1 VSGFSPYRLRQV
13 VRKELRQ
20 LLRDPR
26 SRPILFVAPLV
37 QLLLFG
43 YAVSTDVRHV
53 RTFVVDHDRTE
64 ASRDLVDALTASGYF
79 DVEARSSRS
88 ADLVRALDR
97 GSATVGLEIP
107 PGFAADL
114 AAGRAR
120 VQLLLDGSDS
130 NEATV
135 AQGYATLILAS
146 HGAEVAR
153 GRAGGA
159 GLVGTTGTGVAGPS
173 GTADP
178 SGAGIGRTRGP
189 PLELR
194 PRAWYNPELESRVYN
209 VPAVIGILLLII
221 CLLLT
226 ALGVV
231 RERETGTL
239 DQLLVSPIS
248 SAELMLGKTI
258 PVLLVALVDLA
269 VIATVGT
276 AWFAIPFRG
285 SAFALLLAAL
295 LFITAGLSVGLLVST
310 ISRTQQEAFMTIFL
324 FILPSIILSGFF
336 FPIRSMPEFFQWLT
350 LANPVR
356 WFLEIVRSVFLKGTG
371 IGELW
376 LPYLA
381 LTGMAVSFLALA
393 VGRFRREMT

>member
-1 VSGFSPYRLRQV
+1 VSGFSVYRLRQV

-53 RTFVVDHDRTE
+53 PTFVVDHDRSE
-64 ASRDLVDALTASGYF
+64 ASRALVGELTASGYF
-79 DVEARSSRS
+79 DVAGRSEDP
-88 ADLVRALDR
+88 AALVDALDR
-97 GSATVGLEIP
+97 GHATVGLQIP
-107 PGFAADL
+107 PGYARDL
-114 AAGRAR
+114 AAGRAT
-120 VQLLLDGSDS
+120 VQLLFDGSDS

-135 AQGYATLILAS
+135 AQGYATLILAR
-146 HGAEVAR
+146 HGAAAAR
-153 GRAGGA
+153 ERGA
-159 GLVGTTGTGVAGPS
+159 GPASAVGGGFRAPAPGV
-173 GTADP
+173 
-178 SGAGIGRTRGP
+178 
-189 PLELR
+189 ELR

-239 DQLLVSPIS
+239 EQLLVSPIS

-258 PVLLVALVDLA
+258 PVLIVALIDLV

-276 AWFAIPFRG
+276 LWFAIPFRG
-285 SAFALLLAAL
+285 SPVALLLAAL

-336 FPIRSMPEFFQWLT
+336 FPIRSMPEVFQWIT
-350 LANPVR
+350 LGNPVR

-371 IGELW
+371 VEELW
-376 LPYLA
+376 VNYAA
-381 LTGMAVSFLALA
+381 LGGMAAGFLALA
-393 VGRFRREMT
+393 VARFRREIA

>member
-1 VSGFSPYRLRQV
+1 MTGFSVYRLRHV

-53 RTFVVDHDRTE
+53 PTFVVDHDRTE
-64 ASRDLVDALTASGYF
+64 ASRALVAELVASGYF
-79 DVEARSSRS
+79 DVAGRSDDP
-88 ADLVRALDR
+88 AALVDALDR
-97 GSATVGLEIP
+97 GDATVGLQVP
-107 PGFAADL
+107 PGYARDL
-114 AAGRAR
+114 AAGRAT

-135 AQGYATLILAS
+135 AQGYATLILAR
-146 HGAEVAR
+146 HGA
-153 GRAGGA
+153 RAALRRGA
-159 GLVGTTGTGVAGPS
+159 GPAAAGASGLDAAGP
-173 GTADP
+173 GV
-178 SGAGIGRTRGP
+178 
-189 PLELR
+189 ELR
-194 PRAWYNPELESRVYN
+194 ARAWYNPELESRVYN

-239 DQLLVSPIS
+239 EQLLVSPIT

-258 PVLLVALVDLA
+258 PVLIVALIDLV

-276 AWFAIPFRG
+276 LWFAIPFRG
-285 SAFALLLAAL
+285 SPIALLVAAL

-336 FPIRSMPEFFQWLT
+336 FPIRSMPEFFQWIT
-350 LANPVR
+350 LGNPVR

-371 IGELW
+371 VRELW
-376 LPYLA
+376 VNYLA
-381 LTGMAVSFLALA
+381 LGGMAAGFLALA
-393 VGRFRREMT
+393 VARFRREIA

>member
-1 VSGFSPYRLRQV
+1 MTGFSPYRLRHV

-53 RTFVVDHDRTE
+53 PTFVVDHDRTE
-64 ASRDLVDALTASGYF
+64 ASRALVEELTASGYF
-79 DVEARSSRS
+79 DVAGRSEDP
-88 ADLVRALDR
+88 AALVDALDR
-97 GSATVGLEIP
+97 GRATVGLQVP
-107 PGFAADL
+107 PGYARDL
-114 AAGRAR
+114 AAGRAT

-135 AQGYATLILAS
+135 AQGYATLILAR
-146 HGAEVAR
+146 HGVEVAR
-153 GRAGGA
+153 ERGLGSGA
-159 GLVGTTGTGVAGPS
+159 PGTGAPGAFGAAGV
-173 GTADP
+173 
-178 SGAGIGRTRGP
+178 
-189 PLELR
+189 ELR

-239 DQLLVSPIS
+239 EQLLVSPIT

-258 PVLLVALVDLA
+258 PVLMVALVDLV
-269 VIATVGT
+269 VIATIGT
-276 AWFAIPFRG
+276 LWFAIPFRG
-285 SAFALLLAAL
+285 SPFALLLAAL

-350 LANPVR
+350 LGNPVR

-371 IGELW
+371 IRELW
-376 LPYLA
+376 GSYLA
-381 LTGMAVSFLALA
+381 LAGMAAGFLALA
-393 VGRFRREMT
+393 VARFRREIA

>member
-1 VSGFSPYRLRQV
+1 VSGFSWFRLGQM

-37 QLLLFG
+37 QLVLFG

-64 ASRDLVDALTASGYF
+64 ASRAIEDALTASGYF
-79 DVEARSSRS
+79 DIVERSASP

-114 AAGRAR
+114 AAGHAR

-146 HGAEVAR
+146 HGATVAR
-153 GRAGGA
+153 EASGGRAGGSGA
-159 GLVGTTGTGVAGPS
+159 VAGSPV
-173 GTADP
+173 D
-178 SGAGIGRTRGP
+178 
-189 PLELR
+189 LR
-194 PRAWYNPELESRVYN
+194 ARAWYNPELESRVYN

-221 CLLLT
+221 CLILT

-248 SAELMLGKTI
+248 SAELMLGKTV
-258 PVLLVALVDLA
+258 PVLLVALIDLI

-276 AWFAIPFRG
+276 LWFSIPFRG
-285 SAFALLLAAL
+285 SPLALLLAAL

-324 FILPSIILSGFF
+324 FILPSVVLSGFF
-336 FPIRSMPEFFQWLT
+336 FPIRSMPEVFQWLT

-371 IGELW
+371 IRELW
-376 LPYLA
+376 VPYLA
-381 LTGMAVSFLALA
+381 LAGMAGGFLALA
-393 VGRFRREMT
+393 VARFRREIA

>member
-1 VSGFSPYRLRQV
+1 M

-26 SRPILFVAPLV
+26 ARPILFVAPLL
-37 QLLLFG
+37 QLLLVG

-53 RTFVVDHDRTE
+53 KTFVVDYDRTE
-64 ASRDLVDALTASGYF
+64 ASRALVDALTGSGYF
-79 DVEARSSRS
+79 DVTARSSSS

-97 GSATVGLEIP
+97 GTVTVGLEIP
-107 PGFAADL
+107 PGYAVDI

-135 AQGYATLILAS
+135 ALGYATLILSS
-146 HGAEVAR
+146 HGVDVAR
-153 GRAGGA
+153 KEGLRAVSTGRSLGRGSP
-159 GLVGTTGTGVAGPS
+159 GVV
-173 GTADP
+173 D
-178 SGAGIGRTRGP
+178 
-189 PLELR
+189 LR
-194 PRAWYNPELESRVYN
+194 VRAWYNPELESRVYN
-209 VPAVIGILLLII
+209 VPAVIGLLLLII
-221 CLLLT
+221 CLILT
-226 ALGVV
+226 ALSVV

-239 DQLLVSPIS
+239 DQLLVSPIG

-258 PVLLVALVDLA
+258 PVLLVALIDLA
-269 VIATVGT
+269 VIASVGT
-276 AWFAIPFRG
+276 LWFSIPFRG
-285 SAFALLLAAL
+285 SVLALLAAAL
-295 LFITAGLSVGLLVST
+295 LFIITGLSVGLLVST

-336 FPIRSMPEFFQWLT
+336 FPIRSMPQVFQWVT
-350 LANPVR
+350 IANPVR

-371 IGELW
+371 VRELW

-381 LTGMAVSFLALA
+381 LAGMAFGALTLA
-393 VGRFRREMT
+393 VARFRREVR

>member
-1 VSGFSPYRLRQV
+1 MSGFSPSRLRAV

-26 SRPILFVAPLV
+26 SRPILFVAPVV

-53 RTFVVDHDRTE
+53 PTFVVDHDRSA
-64 ASRDLVDALTASGYF
+64 ASRALVEELTASGYF
-79 DVEARSSRS
+79 DVVGRS
-88 ADLVRALDR
+88 AMPSDLVRALDR
-97 GSATVGLEIP
+97 GTARVGLEIP
-107 PGFAADL
+107 PDYAVDL
-114 AAGRAR
+114 AAGRAQ

-135 AQGYATLILAS
+135 AQGYATLILRR
-146 HGAEVAR
+146 HGASVAA
-153 GRAGGA
+153 RAA
-159 GLVGTTGTGVAGPS
+159 A
-173 GTADP
+173 A
-178 SGAGIGRTRGP
+178 AGIAAGAARP
-189 PLELR
+189 VLELR
-194 PRAWYNPELESRVYN
+194 ARAWYNPELESRVYN

-231 RERETGTL
+231 RERESGTL
-239 DQLLVSPIS
+239 DQLLVSPIRPT
-248 SAELMLGKTI
+248 ELMLGKTL
-258 PVLLVALVDLA
+258 PVLFVALLDLV

-276 AWFAIPFRG
+276 LWFAIPFRG
-285 SAFALLLAAL
+285 SPAALLLAAL

-336 FPIRSMPEFFQWLT
+336 FPIRSMPDAFQWIT
-350 LANPVR
+350 IGNPVR

-371 IGELW
+371 IRELW
-376 LPYLA
+376 IPYTALA
-381 LTGMAVSFLALA
+381 TMAVGLLVLA
-393 VGRFRREMT
+393 VARFRREIA

>member
-1 VSGFSPYRLRQV
+1 MTGFSPYRLRHV

-53 RTFVVDHDRTE
+53 PTFVVDHDRTE
-64 ASRDLVDALTASGYF
+64 ASRALVEELTASGYF
-79 DVEARSSRS
+79 DVAGRSDDPAS
-88 ADLVRALDR
+88 LVDALDR
-97 GSATVGLEIP
+97 GHATVGLQIP
-107 PGFAADL
+107 PGYARDL
-114 AAGRAR
+114 AAGRAT
-120 VQLLLDGSDS
+120 VQLLLDGSDA

-135 AQGYATLILAS
+135 AQGYATLILAR
-146 HGAEVAR
+146 HGAAVAR
-153 GRAGGA
+153 ERGAGRASAGGVGPGTPGA
-159 GLVGTTGTGVAGPS
+159 GV
-173 GTADP
+173 
-178 SGAGIGRTRGP
+178 
-189 PLELR
+189 ELR

-239 DQLLVSPIS
+239 EQLLVSPIT

-258 PVLLVALVDLA
+258 PVLVVALIDLV

-276 AWFAIPFRG
+276 LWFAIPFRG
-285 SAFALLLAAL
+285 SPFALLLAAL

-324 FILPSIILSGFF
+324 FILPSVILSGFF
-336 FPIRSMPEFFQWLT
+336 FPIRSMPEVFQWIT
-350 LANPVR
+350 LGNPVR

-371 IGELW
+371 IRELW
-376 LPYLA
+376 VNYLA
-381 LTGMAVSFLALA
+381 LGGMAAGFLALA
-393 VGRFRREMT
+393 VARFRREIA

>member
-1 VSGFSPYRLRQV
+1 MTGFSTYRLRHV

-53 RTFVVDHDRTE
+53 PTFVVDHDRSE
-64 ASRDLVDALTASGYF
+64 ASRALVEELTASGYF
-79 DVEARSSRS
+79 DVAGRSDDPAR
-88 ADLVRALDR
+88 LVDALDR
-97 GSATVGLEIP
+97 GHATVGLEIP
-107 PGFAADL
+107 PGYARDL
-114 AAGRAR
+114 AAGRAT

-135 AQGYATLILAS
+135 AQGYATLILGR
-146 HGAEVAR
+146 HGAEAAR
-153 GRAGGA
+153 ER
-159 GLVGTTGTGVAGPS
+159 GTGSS
-173 GTADP
+173 GL
-178 SGAGIGRTRGP
+178 RGP
-189 PLELR
+189 GSGVELR

-239 DQLLVSPIS
+239 EQLLVSPIT

-258 PVLLVALVDLA
+258 PVLLVALIDLV

-276 AWFAIPFRG
+276 LWFAIPFRG
-285 SAFALLLAAL
+285 SPFALLLAAL
-295 LFITAGLSVGLLVST
+295 LFITSGLSVGLLVST

-336 FPIRSMPEFFQWLT
+336 FPIRSMPEFFQWIT
-350 LANPVR
+350 LGNPVR

-371 IGELW
+371 IRELW
-376 LPYLA
+376 VNYAVLA
-381 LTGMAVSFLALA
+381 GMAAGFLALA
-393 VGRFRREMT
+393 VARFRQEIA

>member
-1 VSGFSPYRLRQV
+1 MSVFSWFRLAQM

-37 QLLLFG
+37 QLVLFG

-64 ASRDLVDALTASGYF
+64 ASRAVEDALTASGYF
-79 DVEARSSRS
+79 DIVARSTSP
-88 ADLVRALDR
+88 ADLVDALDR

-107 PGFAADL
+107 AGFAADL
-114 AAGRAR
+114 AAGHAT

-130 NEATV
+130 NEATI
-135 AQGYATLILAS
+135 AQGYATLILS
-146 HGAEVAR
+146 RHGATIAR
-153 GRAGGA
+153 DALGEPAA
-159 GLVGTTGTGVAGPS
+159 
-173 GTADP
+173 
-178 SGAGIGRTRGP
+178 GP
-189 PLELR
+189 PLDLR
-194 PRAWYNPELESRVYN
+194 ARAWYNPELESRVYN

-226 ALGVV
+226 ALSVV

-248 SAELMLGKTI
+248 SAELMLGKTV
-258 PVLLVALVDLA
+258 PVLLVALIDLV

-276 AWFAIPFRG
+276 LWFSIPFRG
-285 SAFALLLAAL
+285 SPLALLLAAL
-295 LFITAGLSVGLLVST
+295 LFITAGLSIGLLVST

-324 FILPSIILSGFF
+324 FILPSVILSGFF
-336 FPIRSMPEFFQWLT
+336 FPIRSMPEVFQWLT
-350 LANPVR
+350 LGNPVR

-371 IGELW
+371 FRELW
-376 LPYLA
+376 VPYLA
-381 LTGMAVSFLALA
+381 LAGMAGGFMALA
-393 VGRFRREMT
+393 VARFRREIA

>member
-1 VSGFSPYRLRQV
+1 MTGFSPYRLRHV

-53 RTFVVDHDRTE
+53 PTFVVDHDRTE
-64 ASRDLVDALTASGYF
+64 ASRALVEELTASGYF
-79 DVEARSSRS
+79 DVAGRSDDPAS
-88 ADLVRALDR
+88 LVDALDR
-97 GSATVGLEIP
+97 GHATVGLQIP
-107 PGFAADL
+107 PGYARDL
-114 AAGRAR
+114 AAGRAT
-120 VQLLLDGSDS
+120 VQLLLDGSDA

-135 AQGYATLILAS
+135 AQGYATLILAR
-146 HGAEVAR
+146 HGAAVAR
-153 GRAGGA
+153 ERGA
-159 GLVGTTGTGVAGPS
+159 GPASAGAVGPGTP
-173 GTADP
+173 
-178 SGAGIGRTRGP
+178 GAGV
-189 PLELR
+189 ELR

-239 DQLLVSPIS
+239 EQLLVSPIT

-258 PVLLVALVDLA
+258 PVLVVALIDLV

-276 AWFAIPFRG
+276 LWFAIPFRG
-285 SAFALLLAAL
+285 SPFALLLAAL

-324 FILPSIILSGFF
+324 FILPSVILSGFF
-336 FPIRSMPEFFQWLT
+336 FPIRSMPEVFQWIT
-350 LANPVR
+350 LGNPVR

-371 IGELW
+371 IRELW
-376 LPYLA
+376 VNYLA
-381 LTGMAVSFLALA
+381 LGGMAAGFLALA
-393 VGRFRREMT
+393 VARFRREIA